1 MSMSMME
8 IEKALKQLRLS
19 GVRATLETRLLESQV
34 TNLSFLETFSTIL
47 QDELDRRQSR
57 LLERRYQLSGLDE
70 RASLAEFDWGYNP
83 KIPKRTCFELHAL
96 KFIAEG
102 ENAILIGPPG
112 TGKSHVAKAIAY
124 AAVRRGLRVLY
135 SEADELLGALV
146 HEAPLEKRKLIKPVI
161 DADLLVLDDL
171 FMTRQIAQDAADEL
185 QSIVHKRY
193 KLRREPRSSH
203 QTASSATGTSTS
215 VIPHWPRP
223 SWIASCIAACSPNS
237 KAEAI
242 DSKRPPAVLR
252 KATIPSNNPHAP
264 VVATGGI

>member
-83 KIPKRTCFELHAL
+83 KIPKRTCFELNAL

-193 KLRREPRSSH
+193 KLRRSTLITSNRIIGDWDKYLGDSALATTILDRLMHRSVLAEFKGRSYRLKEA
-203 QTASSATGTSTS
+203 ASRLAKG
-215 VIPHWPRP
+215 
-223 SWIASCIAACSPNS
+223 N
-237 KAEAI
+237 
-242 DSKRPPAVLR
+242 DSE
-252 KATIPSNNPHAP
+252 
-264 VVATGGI
+264 